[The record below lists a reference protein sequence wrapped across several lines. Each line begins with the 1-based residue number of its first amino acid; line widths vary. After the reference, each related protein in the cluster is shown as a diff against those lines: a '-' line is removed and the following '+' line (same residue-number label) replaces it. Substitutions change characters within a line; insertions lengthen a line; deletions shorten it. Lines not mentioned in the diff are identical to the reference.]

1 MWRLYVEAIEDRTVP
16 SGGLVDNLLVF
27 GDSLADTGN
36 LFLATGGAVPNPSF
50 YDAAPPAGKA

>member
-1 MWRLYVEAIEDRTVP
+1 MWRLYLEMLEDRTVP
-16 SGGLVDNLLVF
+16 SGGLVGNLLVF